1 MARRNY
7 FELIQ
12 DMGFDADKEFEII
25 SELISEIRRPS
36 STVLSLI
43 SIQDFF
49 NRNFLLYLKHRKI
62 QFTSYDEV
70 NEYFKNNM
78 NGIERLFSYVE
89 FIIDLYSFLTKN
101 IGKLYNS
108 FSNNF
113 SDYLILNSYKEIEDR
128 ISYSLEKT
136 NHELITL
143 ENGDKIIVEKNVY
156 ASEVSQIISET
167 NIQDAIKVL
176 EYNHF
181 ANKGNIQRKKEIL
194 ITLANYL
201 EPLRK
206 ELNNSEELKEV
217 FKVNNQKIIAFEKLF
232 EMYNN
237 FGLRH
242 NNAKQYHLDMTNE
255 KLEQWYDDIYTSSLF
270 VILSLDEARIL
281 SELTFLREE

>member
-25 SELISEIRRPS
+25 SKLISEKIRLCPS
-36 STVLSLI
+36 ISFRNVL
-43 SIQDFF
+43 
-49 NRNFLLYLKHRKI
+49 NGNFLLYLKYRKI

-89 FIIDLYSFLTKN
+89 FIIDLYFFLKE
-101 IGKLYNS
+101 KRLLDY
-108 FSNNF
+108 NF
-113 SDYLILNSYKEIEDR
+113 SEHLILDKYNEIENR
-128 ISYSLEKT
+128 ISYSLDKT
-136 NHELITL
+136 NHKLITL
-143 ENGDKIIVEKNVY
+143 DNGNRIIVEKNVY
-156 ASEVSQIISET
+156 ASEVSQILSET
-167 NIQDAIKVL
+167 NIQEAIKVL

-181 ANKGNIQRKKEIL
+181 SNKGDIQRKKEIL

>member
-1 MARRNY
+1 MTRKNY
-7 FELIQ
+7 FDLIQ

>member
-49 NRNFLLYLKHRKI
+49 NRNFLLHLKHRKI

-167 NIQDAIKVL
+167 NIQEAIKVL

-242 NNAKQYHLDMTNE
+242 NNAKQYHLDMTND